1 MQRML
6 SLEILALLLQNPV
19 AASNLCTCKS
29 SHVCAEFLTRTGW
42 LLLFH
47 STLSK
52 LLLSAQQPPNKYT
65 PGRKIACQQGGGQD
79 DLIGPFP
86 SLNFYA

>member
-1 MQRML
+1 MS
-6 SLEILALLLQNPV
+6 SLELLALLLKNPI

-29 SHVCAEFLTRTGW
+29 SHARAESLTCTGW

-52 LLLSAQQPPNKYT
+52 LLLCAQQPINKYT
-65 PGRKIACQQGGGQD
+65 PGRKTARQQGGGQD
-79 DLIGPFP
+79 DLIGSFP

>member
-1 MQRML
+1 MQRMS
-6 SLEILALLLQNPV
+6 SLELLARLLQNPV
-19 AASNLCTCKS
+19 AASNLCTCKA
-29 SHVCAEFLTRTGW
+29 SHARAELLTCTGW

-52 LLLSAQQPPNKYT
+52 LLLSAQQPTNKYT
-65 PGRKIACQQGGGQD
+65 PGTKTARQQGGGRD